1 MSVRFGHAPDEVKSR
16 ERWNGMPSPVA
27 LYQREMHKNLGFFAT
42 WLPGD
47 QLELGEAGVLK
58 GGRFRK
64 QSSLAEL
71 HSV

>member
-1 MSVRFGHAPDEVKSR
+1 
-16 ERWNGMPSPVA
+16 MPSPVA